1 MRIEKS
7 DRSGLDAIRAG
18 SRLGESWMGRG
29 NEHSAPVLH
38 FGQSGAKFGQRSPHR
53 RPIVDSAGYPPSG
66 TISLGGLVEAEIIP
80 RLLLA
85 HCDAPCGTND
95 SRRYDE
101 GGTVTAG
108 APGGGF
114 DPGEAER
121 FATRPLELEADELLS
136 EVEVFLAR
144 GVSVESIMVDLLAPS
159 ARRLGELW
167 EDDECDFVDVTMG
180 LWRLQEVMREIA
192 LGSPSLVR
200 FFSAAPSVLFTPMP
214 GDNHSFGAL
223 MVEEIFARSGWQ
235 SEVLFKP
242 ERQELLAI
250 VAERSLDLVGLT
262 LSCESPTG
270 TVAELIAA
278 IRAVSPNTETRVII
292 GGPMVNAEPD
302 LVALVGADGT
312 ASDARSALAL
322 AQRLV
327 TSTRFSFGCV

>member
-1 MRIEKS
+1 M
-7 DRSGLDAIRAG
+7 A
-18 SRLGESWMGRG
+18 RG
-29 NEHSAPVLH
+29 TERSAPALDM
-38 FGQSGAKFGQRSPHR
+38 GQSGPKSGPRSQLR
-53 RPIVDSAGYPPSG
+53 RPVVDTSGSPPTS

-85 HCDAPCGTND
+85 HCEAHDDAD
-95 SRRYDE
+95 RI
-101 GGTVTAG
+101 GGRDPDTG
-108 APGGGF
+108 PPGGGF
-114 DPGEAER
+114 EAGEAER
-121 FATRPLELEADELLS
+121 FSTRPLELEADELLT
-136 EVEVFLAR
+136 EVEVFLTR

-159 ARRLGELW
+159 ARRLGEMW

-192 LGSPSLVR
+192 LRSPSLVR
-200 FFSAAPSVLFTPMP
+200 FFSAAPTVLFTPMP

-223 MVEEIFARSGWQ
+223 MVEEVFARAGWQ

-242 ERQELLAI
+242 ERQELLAN
-250 VAERSLDLVGLT
+250 VAEHSLDLVGLT
-262 LSCESPTG
+262 LSSDCPTG

-292 GGPMVNAEPD
+292 GGPRVNADPG

-327 TSTRFSFGCV
+327 TSTRFSLGCV

>member
-1 MRIEKS
+1 M
-7 DRSGLDAIRAG
+7 A
-18 SRLGESWMGRG
+18 RG
-29 NEHSAPVLH
+29 NERSAPALDL
-38 FGQSGAKFGQRSPHR
+38 GQSEAKAGTRSHFR
-53 RPIVDSAGYPPSG
+53 RPIVDSSGRPPIRA
-66 TISLGGLVEAEIIP
+66 ISLGGLVEGEIIP

-85 HCDAPCGTND
+85 HCEAHQEVHDI
-95 SRRYDE
+95 
-101 GGTVTAG
+101 GGEAFDP
-108 APGGGF
+108 AAAGGGF
-114 DPGEAER
+114 QPGEAEQ
-121 FATRPLELEADELLS
+121 FAIRPLELEAAELLA

-159 ARRLGELW
+159 ARHLGELW

-192 LGSPSLVR
+192 LRSPSLVR
-200 FFSAAPSVLFTPMP
+200 FFSAAPTVLFTPMP
-214 GDNHSFGAL
+214 GDQHSFGAL

-242 ERQELLAI
+242 ERHELLAI

-262 LSCESPTG
+262 LSCDCPTG

-278 IRAVSPNTETRVII
+278 IRAVSANSETRVII
-292 GGPMVNAEPD
+292 GGPQVNSDPG

-327 TSTRFSFGCV
+327 TTTSFSLGCV

>member
-1 MRIEKS
+1 M
-7 DRSGLDAIRAG
+7 
-18 SRLGESWMGRG
+18 
-29 NEHSAPVLH
+29 
-38 FGQSGAKFGQRSPHR
+38 
-53 RPIVDSAGYPPSG
+53 
-66 TISLGGLVEAEIIP
+66 GGLVEGEIIP

-85 HCDAPCGTND
+85 HCEVQREVHDI
-95 SRRYDE
+95 
-101 GGTVTAG
+101 GGQAFDP
-108 APGGGF
+108 AAAGGGF
-114 DPGEAER
+114 EPGETER
-121 FATRPLELEADELLS
+121 FSTRPLELEAAELLG

-192 LGSPSLVR
+192 LRSPSLVR
-200 FFSAAPSVLFTPMP
+200 FFSAAPTVLFTPMP
-214 GDNHSFGAL
+214 GDQHSFGAL
-223 MVEEIFARSGWQ
+223 MVEEIFARSGWE
-235 SEVLFKP
+235 SEVLFQP

-262 LSCESPTG
+262 LSCDCPTG
-270 TVAELIAA
+270 TIAELIAA
-278 IRAVSPNTETRVII
+278 IRAVSPNAETRVII
-292 GGPMVNAEPD
+292 GGPLVNSDPG

-327 TSTRFSFGCV
+327 TTTSFSLGCV

>member
-1 MRIEKS
+1 MARGKE
-7 DRSGLDAIRAG
+7 RSVPA
-18 SRLGESWMGRG
+18 
-29 NEHSAPVLH
+29 LH
-38 FGQSGAKFGQRSPHR
+38 MGQSGPNSGPRSQLR
-53 RPIVDSAGYPPSG
+53 RPVLDSSGYPPIS

-85 HCDAPCGTND
+85 HGDAHHHAQD
-95 SRRYDE
+95 I
-101 GGTVTAG
+101 AG
-108 APGGGF
+108 REPESGPPGGGF
-114 DPGEAER
+114 EAGEAER
-121 FATRPLELEADELLS
+121 FSIRPLELEADELLA
-136 EVEVFLAR
+136 EVEIFLDR

-159 ARRLGELW
+159 ARRLGEMW

-192 LGSPSLVR
+192 LRSPSLVR

-242 ERQELLAI
+242 ERKELLAI

-270 TVAELIAA
+270 TVAELISA
-278 IRAVSPNTETRVII
+278 IRAVSPNAETRVII
-292 GGPMVNAEPD
+292 GGPMVNAEPG

-327 TSTRFSFGCV
+327 TSTRFSLGCV